1 MKAPNATP
9 IRPPRPPASDVPPRT
24 TAAIA
29 ISAYWVDVEAFVDRT
44 SAVSARPPKPQNRPP
59 SA

>member
-1 MKAPNATP
+1 MNAPKATP

-29 ISAYWVDVEAFVDRT
+29 ISAYCVDVDALVDRT
-44 SAVSARPPKPQNRPP
+44 SAVSASPPNPANRPP